1 MAVLKVIDVLH
12 VEDFDVSDVG
22 QYREYTVDC
31 GKREAAV
38 IMLPKIGDEG
48 VVTKA
53 FLGFQSIK

>member
-1 MAVLKVIDVLH
+1 MSLTLVNTENID
-12 VEDFDVSDVG
+12 
-22 QYREYTVDC
+22 Y

-53 FLGFQSIK
+53 FLGIHSIK